1 MSARPTTRVA
11 TTLAAASL
19 SVLATVATALPA
31 SANSFNGRIYQG
43 SYSYN
48 DGEDRFCLRADE
60 VNIRDRAII
69 TVTLTPYD
77 TSRGP
82 TITFSDIDYAGRECR
97 SLARAYE
104 DTRYKAAIKSSVSFD
119 RETGQ
124 TTYVRKTVSFYS

>member
-1 MSARPTTRVA
+1 MSARPSTRVF

-31 SANSFNGRIYQG
+31 SANSFSKRIYQG
-43 SYSYN
+43 TFSYD
-48 DGEDRFCLRADE
+48 DGQDRFCLRADE
-60 VNIRDRAII
+60 VDIRDRAVI

-97 SLARAYE
+97 SLATAYE
-104 DTRYKAAIKSSVSFD
+104 DTRYKAAVKSLVSFD
-119 RETGQ
+119 RDGTS
-124 TTYVRKTVSFYS
+124 TYERKTVSFYS